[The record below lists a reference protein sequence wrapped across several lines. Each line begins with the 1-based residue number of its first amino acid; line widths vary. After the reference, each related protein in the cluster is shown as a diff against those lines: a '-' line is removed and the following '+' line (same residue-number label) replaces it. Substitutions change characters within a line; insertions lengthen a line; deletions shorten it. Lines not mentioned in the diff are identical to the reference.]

1 MRTTIT
7 VEWSAFAHRADL
19 IAESGKV
26 VNAQLK
32 FESEIPPAMFDEE
45 ILEMLF
51 HQTNTYSGDVWDK
64 YFKDKMP
71 ENRSHTALSVGDRVR
86 IERDGDSSL
95 YVCADFG
102 WELLT
107 FNSPWMDNANVTR
120 LKVVK

>member
-1 MRTTIT
+1 MQTTIT
-7 VEWSAFAHRADL
+7 VHWVAFGHKAKALEETGR
-19 IAESGKV
+19 IP
-26 VNAQLK
+26 NAWLQ

-71 ENRSHTALSVGDRVR
+71 ENRSHTALSVGDKVT
-86 IERDGDSSL
+86 IERNEDKST

-102 WELLT
+102 WELVT
-107 FNSPWMDNANVTR
+107 FSSPWMDRAK
-120 LKVVK
+120 LKAVK